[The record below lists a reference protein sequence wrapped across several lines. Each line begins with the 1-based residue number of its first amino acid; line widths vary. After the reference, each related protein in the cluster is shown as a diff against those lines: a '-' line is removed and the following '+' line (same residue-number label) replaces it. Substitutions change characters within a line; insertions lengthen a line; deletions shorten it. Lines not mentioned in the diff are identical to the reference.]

1 MSGGESGAVLSNRQ
15 RKAIQKRNK
24 ARAVRMASVG
34 PKEVER
40 HQVTISRAVIEPEN
54 LRWYVLRC
62 PPNKEESIVRVFDHA
77 GIPAA
82 IPTSPRE
89 KRCRG
94 KLLKW
99 RVANMPGYVLVGFPG
114 RGEIPWY
121 AVLRYGL
128 IRSVVGFCGAPRQ
141 VPWTNTYMKD
151 GAVKKGGVERLLPDF
166 DAIRIGAAKFMRAMR
181 AFEKGEGVRI
191 EAGPFTGF
199 QGRVS
204 DVTETEATVLIELF
218 GRQTPV
224 QIPVGD
230 AVKAEAA

>member
-1 MSGGESGAVLSNRQ
+1 MTGQGQGTVLSNRQ
-15 RKAIQKRNK
+15 RKLQAKRIN
-24 ARAVRMASVG
+24 AERPPMRAPVL
-34 PKEVER
+34 KEEVR
-40 HQVTISRAVIEPEN
+40 HQTTISRAVIEPEN

-62 PPNKEESIVRVFDHA
+62 APNKEESIVRVFDLA
-77 GIPAA
+77 GLPAA

-89 KRCRG
+89 RRQRG

-114 RGEIPWY
+114 SGPIPWY

-128 IRSVVGFCGAPRQ
+128 IRSVVGFCGVPQQ
-141 VPWTNTYMKD
+141 VPWATSYVKD
-151 GAVKKGGVERLLPDF
+151 GVVKKGGVERLLPDLE
-166 DAIRIGAAKFMRAMR
+166 AIRIGAAKCARAMR
-181 AFEKGEGVRI
+181 AFEINEGIRI

-199 QGRVS
+199 QGKVS
-204 DVTETEATVLIELF
+204 DVTETELTAMIELF

-230 AVKAEAA
+230 AVKAA